1 MWVASCCQEKLSLGK
16 HVDISWANFVPH
28 SVIVCWYLFVC
39 VLDVLA
45 FVHDAQKPTC
55 SQALSRFTLW
65 VQTRGGPGARRA
77 WGPGGQGPPGGRGGV
92 VGAEPQPGLG
102 ASRAGAPLER
112 ETGVSPGPRVLRYR
126 ERFIPNMQEDGFC

>member
-55 SQALSRFTLW
+55 SQALSTLYQLIKQLYLDSLST
-65 VQTRGGPGARRA
+65 VRGMIR
-77 WGPGGQGPPGGRGGV
+77 
-92 VGAEPQPGLG
+92 
-102 ASRAGAPLER
+102 
-112 ETGVSPGPRVLRYR
+112 
-126 ERFIPNMQEDGFC
+126 